1 MSLHIKKKIAKEV
14 RETGLAGKV
23 DNISIQRLADY
34 AETEHGGD
42 MQIVVDI
49 LLLCQQDRFQG
60 DKISLDVIE
69 RAIAKRMESVQA
81 VELLEVIGAFQVPK
95 ISYDQVGRKLYTDR
109 KPRCLMGVAE
119 HKHAMYLDRLLLVQQ
134 RLRRNPTFQQAN
146 LILPGSGGAHTAHL
160 TDVQSLKGVVG
171 VNRYVLGVVSRG
183 EDGKFRLEDSGGA
196 VPLNLKL
203 TETAGGFFTENCIVI
218 VEGCLGHDG
227 VFHAKAM
234 GLPPCELRSELPI
247 AARRLNFFGGAELSN
262 EQLFELSEAED
273 NHGESRVV
281 VLANVWLDKPEVLK
295 GLADVLKGYA
305 AAATPPAMF
314 VLMGNFHSRA
324 SEGGGGG
331 GAGPV
336 DFLAMRECF
345 DTLAHMIDLE
355 PRIKEHCR
363 FVFVPGPGDPSPGSI
378 LPQPPLPAF
387 LTAKLREVLPSA
399 TFTTNPCR
407 LRFLGQQLVFFRY
420 DLLKRLRRR
429 AIVPAKREHLCAHC
443 IRSPWSQG
451 CSCKGATAKEA
462 ESPPEG
468 SDPTAFMWAQA
479 TCTVLEQSHL
489 CPLPLLQQPIY
500 WQADHALA
508 LYPLP
513 HTLVLADDSPQ
524 AQHEKSGCNMVN
536 PGSFADR
543 MFTALLP
550 CAPSASKRVEMCELP
565 RPGGPTQ
572 TQQESED
579 EEEAGLEPEQQQAA
593 AQHSEP
599 DDEDIEDMAATD
611 EADAAKAAGVAAEE
625 ADWQAMIV
633 EAAAYQRHRPTPSF
647 ASRGG
652 TGSADPLA
660 QQPQD
665 GVKSEPGGG
674 ADESQEDRQPS
685 MLPRNRSDSQRRNRT
700 QQAGTQ
706 GASAQGVVG
715 GSDQLGWEH
724 EFSQEEELEQEGLDE
739 ADREDGSESPVEDGG
754 QQGNGRRVAGRG
766 RRPKGTQVTQE
777 EAAWLGMEG
786 RRGSGDGGEEEGAGG
801 SDSEEENGGGQNGGQ
816 PDPGSD
822 AELESGGQAGPGSD
836 SGSGRDREGL
846 DEDGDTEDE
855 GLAGDDEAEVDVVGG
870 AVGVAG
876 VDAVVSISVGPHAKV
891 QQHAS
896 DEEMVDA

>member
-119 HKHAMYLDRLLLVQQ
+119 HKHSMYLDRLLLVQQ

-183 EDGKFRLEDSGGA
+183 EDGKFRLEDSGGV

-429 AIVPAKREHLCAHC
+429 AIVPAK
-443 IRSPWSQG
+443 Q
-451 CSCKGATAKEA
+451 
-462 ESPPEG
+462 PPEG

-550 CAPSASKRVEMCELP
+550 CAPSAAKRVEMCELP

-593 AQHSEP
+593 AQNLES
-599 DDEDIEDMAATD
+599 DEENVEDMAATD

-652 TGSADPLA
+652 TG
-660 QQPQD
+660 
-665 GVKSEPGGG
+665 
-674 ADESQEDRQPS
+674 
-685 MLPRNRSDSQRRNRT
+685 NRSDSQRQNRT

-706 GASAQGVVG
+706 GASTQGVVG

-739 ADREDGSESPVEDGG
+739 ADREDGSESPVEGGG
-754 QQGNGRRVAGRG
+754 QQGNGSREAGRG

-801 SDSEEENGGGQNGGQ
+801 SDSDEENGGRQNGGQ

-822 AELESGGQAGPGSD
+822 AELGNGGQADPGSD

-846 DEDGDTEDE
+846 DEDDQTEAEDESDMDPEAEAPGDEDE
-855 GLAGDDEAEVDVVGG
+855 GLAGGNEAEVDVVN
-870 AVGVAG
+870 GVAVSVPG
-876 VDAVVSISVGPHAKV
+876 VEAVVSISVGAHTKV
-891 QQHAS
+891 QQLAS
-896 DEEMVDA
+896 DEDMVDA